1 MQNFAGICDL
11 SIIVPTYNANELAL
25 RSARSL
31 HAFLDELVPRY
42 EIVLVDDGSRR
53 HERPDPEQLPPTA
66 RLIQL
71 DTNRGKGYAVR
82 AGLLSARGACRIFTD
97 VDLPYGLDSL
107 LTSYRIIAG
116 GEADFVHGDRSLPAS
131 ALVAHPSWRRRL
143 SSAVFRFAVSSIV
156 GLKPTDT
163 QCGLKG
169 FSGEVADLLAST
181 LRTDHF
187 AFDVEIFRFARDS
200 GLRVRP
206 IPVRLVNEDVSTVR
220 LLRDSLTMVGDL
232 LTIRRRARRGHY
244 RNKLSR
250 VKSAGSK
257 VDSLSP
263 GFADR
268 L

>member
-1 MQNFAGICDL
+1 MQNFAATCDL
-11 SIIVPTYNANELAL
+11 SIIVPTYNARELAT
-25 RSARSL
+25 RSAQSL
-31 HAFLDELVPRY
+31 QAFLDGLGTRY
-42 EIVLVDDGSRR
+42 EIVLVDDGS
-53 HERPDPEQLPPTA
+53 HSEDRPDPEQLPPTA

-82 AGLLSARGACRIFTD
+82 TGLLSARGACRIFTD
-97 VDLPYGLDSL
+97 VDLPYGMDSL
-107 LTSYRIIAG
+107 LASYRIIAG

-131 ALVAHPSWRRRL
+131 APVAHPSWRRRL

-156 GLKPTDT
+156 GLEPTDT

-200 GLRVRP
+200 GLRVQP

-232 LTIRRRARRGHY
+232 LTIRRRARSGHY
-244 RNKLSR
+244 RQQLSAVR
-250 VKSAGSK
+250 SAGAP
-257 VDSLSP
+257 VDTLRA

-268 L
+268 S

>member
-1 MQNFAGICDL
+1 MQNFTLLCDL
-11 SIIVPTYNANELAL
+11 SIIVPTYNAKELAT

-31 HAFLDELVPRY
+31 HAFLDDLGLRY
-42 EIVLVDDGSRR
+42 EIIVVDDGSDLD
-53 HERPDPEQLPPTA
+53 ERPDSEQLPPNA

-82 AGLLSARGACRIFTD
+82 TGLLTAQGACRIFTD

-131 ALVAHPSWRRRL
+131 AAVAHPSWRRRL
-143 SSAVFRFAVSSIV
+143 SSAVFKFAVSSIV
-156 GLKPTDT
+156 GLEPTDT

-187 AFDVEIFRFARDS
+187 AFDVEIFRLAHDS
-200 GLRVRP
+200 RLRVRP

-220 LLRDSLTMVGDL
+220 LLRDSLTMAGDL
-232 LTIRRRARRGHY
+232 LTIRRRARQGHY
-244 RNKLSR
+244 RQELQS
-250 VKSAGSK
+250 VKSEGSG
-257 VDSLSP
+257 VDSLSG

-268 L
+268 S